1 MSESFTHILDY
12 VDDYWHDVLS
22 PGEDKYIEEH
32 CLRCP
37 ICKVALEEAE
47 KRHAAFQSVP
57 TSEAS
62 EELIQKTITGVTDL
76 DARQQR
82 RRRVLRRSVLPAVA
96 ACVVLLGMVHLY
108 FLNLSPS
115 PYDLTLRGQAQLV
128 AGSDGSLR
136 VRVVHHEQG
145 QGVKDVPVSIDLVDP
160 KADQVVHLTSFKTD
174 EEGTGRPR
182 FKLPDWPDGD
192 YQLRVTAR
200 VGGTQAI
207 TRTIKLRRAWKLML
221 TSDRPV
227 YQPGQD
233 IHVRSLA
240 LRRLSMTPVA
250 GQEAILSIS
259 DPKGNVIFKEKQ
271 TTSKFGISS
280 VDCPL
285 ASEILEGTYTIRC
298 QMGDTTSSLAVEVK
312 KYVLPKFKVDVVAE
326 RPFYQP
332 ADLVKGKVHA
342 QYFFGKPVAG
352 ARVELTS
359 AGMSDPLVLKTD
371 DHGEANFEFSVPR
384 DIVKDDQTKQIELAT
399 TITDMAGQKQTKKS
413 FLAVAAQRLRIELI
427 PEGGTLVAEQPNT
440 IYLYV
445 STPDGR
451 PARADLSVSCLERE
465 LTTND
470 LGIASFSVTPQ
481 AGEICLAVKACD
493 PNGQYNRKFVLNC
506 GKIDNDFLLRTDRAV
521 YNGGDTMH
529 LTALGGGKE
538 PIFVDLIKDGQTM
551 LTETLPMHDG
561 RGEAK
566 IDLPPELFGTMQLWA
581 YQAVGGVLVQK
592 TRVLYVRAPSQ
603 LKI

>member
-1 MSESFTHILDY
+1 
-12 VDDYWHDVLS
+12 
-22 PGEDKYIEEH
+22 
-32 CLRCP
+32 
-37 ICKVALEEAE
+37 
-47 KRHAAFQSVP
+47 
-57 TSEAS
+57 
-62 EELIQKTITGVTDL
+62 
-76 DARQQR
+76 
-82 RRRVLRRSVLPAVA
+82 
-96 ACVVLLGMVHLY
+96 
-108 FLNLSPS
+108 
-115 PYDLTLRGQAQLV
+115 
-128 AGSDGSLR
+128 
-136 VRVVHHEQG
+136 
-145 QGVKDVPVSIDLVDP
+145 
-160 KADQVVHLTSFKTD
+160 
-174 EEGTGRPR
+174 
-182 FKLPDWPDGD
+182 
-192 YQLRVTAR
+192 
-200 VGGTQAI
+200 
-207 TRTIKLRRAWKLML
+207 
-221 TSDRPV
+221 
-227 YQPGQD
+227 
-233 IHVRSLA
+233 
-240 LRRLSMTPVA
+240 
-250 GQEAILSIS
+250 
-259 DPKGNVIFKEKQ
+259 VIFKEKQ

-413 FLAVAAQRLRIELI
+413 FLAVAAQRRRIELS

-493 PNGQYNRKFVLNC
+493 PNGQYNRKFVL
-506 GKIDNDFLLRTDRAV
+506 
-521 YNGGDTMH
+521 
-529 LTALGGGKE
+529 
-538 PIFVDLIKDGQTM
+538 
-551 LTETLPMHDG
+551 
-561 RGEAK
+561 
-566 IDLPPELFGTMQLWA
+566 
-581 YQAVGGVLVQK
+581 
-592 TRVLYVRAPSQ
+592 
-603 LKI
+603 